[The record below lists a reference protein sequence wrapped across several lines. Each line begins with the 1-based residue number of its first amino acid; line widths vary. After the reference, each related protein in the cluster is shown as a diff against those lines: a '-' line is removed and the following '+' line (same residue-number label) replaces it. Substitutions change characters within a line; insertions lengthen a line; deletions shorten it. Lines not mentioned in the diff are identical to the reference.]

1 MRSILSLSVVSPA
14 LGAGLDPED
23 AGVGP
28 ADPFAAAILASLS
41 RYTSAAL
48 LSMLGTGDGAMSDAE
63 PPTAPPNPALAACA
77 ARAASTL
84 PRPRLM

>member
-41 RYTSAAL
+41 RYCLLYTSP
-48 LSMLGTGDGAMSDAE
+48 S
-63 PPTAPPNPALAACA
+63 
-77 ARAASTL
+77 
-84 PRPRLM
+84 PRD